1 MHFVPNLYDFL
12 SSVEYKGRFL
22 VESCEQ
28 KVNNDQ
34 LQAQKR
40 QKNISKSFT
49 QLMYYIPSLT
59 TLILYIYIAYVIS
72 LCTL

>member
-12 SSVEYKGRFL
+12 SSVEYKGGFL
-22 VESCEQ
+22 VENCEQ

-40 QKNISKSFT
+40 QKSISKSFT

-59 TLILYIYIAYVIS
+59 TLFLYIYIAYVIS